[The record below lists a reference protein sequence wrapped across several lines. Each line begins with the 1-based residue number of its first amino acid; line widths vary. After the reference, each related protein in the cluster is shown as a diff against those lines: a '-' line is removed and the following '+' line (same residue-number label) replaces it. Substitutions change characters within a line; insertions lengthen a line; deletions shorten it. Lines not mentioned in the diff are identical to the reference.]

1 MENSTLIRVRTAWFL
16 IALVAL
22 IFTASSARLAF
33 CQDSESD
40 RAVVDLDPQVVPM
53 IEYEGIGH
61 SGTLR
66 LEGVQ
71 PDRRYRCAVTLDN
84 QSDAPFDFSLIRT
97 GCSCSKFELKSRSI
111 GTKESGVAILDF
123 STPKGTADGKFGF
136 RIDFF
141 DGVESTAGVLQ
152 VSMNLEGNL
161 FIAPQQA
168 VYRVGKGV
176 SVWKIPISFTPPVRR
191 ENLEIELSE
200 SFRDFAS
207 AIIAERGKNLLT
219 LSLPEEQFD
228 SQYLFGAAVVR
239 DKIVG
244 SVAEV
249 DLMFSKKQP
258 VVFSP
263 RVLRFRNKKSIDGKP
278 SGFVARMILQIDPE
292 LLNVSSPELADRSVV
307 ADESIQDAGLRV
319 QCSVAGIEL
328 PINIEKM
335 SNRIFRIVVS
345 LPIDEE
351 VREKIVVEEILVWN
365 ISANSNPFVVTS
377 PFIVEGI
384 DDE

>member
-1 MENSTLIRVRTAWFL
+1 
-16 IALVAL
+16 
-22 IFTASSARLAF
+22 
-33 CQDSESD
+33 
-40 RAVVDLDPQVVPM
+40 M